1 MTGFAH
7 RAGIPIS
14 GVFERSF
21 PCRNLKKAQ
30 GVAMRQP
37 EPITLVT
44 FERWPEPWM
53 EELRAAAPG
62 STIARPKSRDA
73 VDWAS
78 LIGLNGGINKN
89 ILAKAPK
96 LRWFHSPAAGVEG
109 YLFPEM
115 VASPVILTNSKGVY
129 SIFIAE
135 LAMGHLLAHTTQV
148 HANTVRDDRLTWLRD
163 TLRGFELYGATVVV
177 IGLGNIGSEVAD
189 RCLAFK
195 MRVIGVDPV
204 RKAAAGIELV
214 RPNRIDEVLPL
225 ADVVIITAPA
235 TTARKLF
242 DRERLFGLKKGTYLI
257 NSSRGPVV
265 DTDALVEALAAGH
278 LAGAGLD
285 VVDPEPLPKDHPLWT
300 MPNVTI
306 TPHIGGM
313 TDAVDRRRFTI
324 LRENLWRFVRGVP
337 LLNVVNKTRGF

>member
-1 MTGFAH
+1 MHA
-7 RAGIPIS
+7 
-14 GVFERSF
+14 
-21 PCRNLKKAQ
+21 
-30 GVAMRQP
+30 P
-37 EPITLVT
+37 EPITMIT

-62 STIARPKSRDA
+62 STIFRPQSREGI
-73 VDWAS
+73 DWAS
-78 LIGLNGGINKN
+78 LDALNGGINKD
-89 ILAKAPK
+89 ILAKAAR

-115 VASPVILTNSKGVY
+115 VQSPVVLTNSKGVY

-135 LAMGHLLAHTTQV
+135 LAMGHLLALTTQV
-148 HANTVRDDRLTWLRD
+148 HANTVRPDRLTWLRD
-163 TLRGFELYGATVVV
+163 TLRGFELYGATAVV

-189 RCLAFK
+189 RAKAFR

-204 RKAAAGIELV
+204 RKAAAGVELV
-214 RPNRIDEVLPL
+214 RPERIDDVLPL
-225 ADVVIITAPA
+225 ADVIFITAPA

-242 DRERLFGLKKGTYLI
+242 DRERLQSLKKGAYLI

-265 DTDALVEALAAGH
+265 DTDALVEALRSGH

-285 VVDPEPLPKDHPLWT
+285 VTDPEPLPADHPLWT
-300 MPNVTI
+300 LPNVTI

-313 TDAVDRRRFTI
+313 TDAVDRRRFVI

-337 LLNVVNKTRGF
+337 LLNVVNKNRGF

>member
-1 MTGFAH
+1 MHA
-7 RAGIPIS
+7 
-14 GVFERSF
+14 
-21 PCRNLKKAQ
+21 
-30 GVAMRQP
+30 P
-37 EPITLVT
+37 EPITMIT

-62 STIARPKSRDA
+62 STIFRPQSREGI
-73 VDWAS
+73 DWAS
-78 LIGLNGGINKN
+78 LDALNGGINRD
-89 ILAKAPK
+89 ILAKAAR

-115 VASPVILTNSKGVY
+115 VESPVVLTNSKGVY

-135 LAMGHLLAHTTQV
+135 LAMGHLLALTTQV
-148 HANTVRDDRLTWLRD
+148 HANTVRPDRLTWLRD
-163 TLRGFELYGATVVV
+163 TLRGFELYGATAVV

-189 RCLAFK
+189 RAKAFR

-204 RKAAAGIELV
+204 RKAAAGVELV
-214 RPNRIDEVLPL
+214 RPDRIDDVLPL
-225 ADVVIITAPA
+225 ADVIFITAPA

-242 DRERLFGLKKGTYLI
+242 DKERLQSLKKGAYLI

-265 DTDALVEALAAGH
+265 DTDALVEALRSGR
-278 LAGAGLD
+278 LGGAGLD
-285 VVDPEPLPKDHPLWT
+285 VTDPEPLPADHPLWT
-300 MPNVTI
+300 LPNVTI

-313 TDAVDRRRFTI
+313 TDAVDRRRFVI

-337 LLNVVNKTRGF
+337 LLNVVNKKRGF

>member
-1 MTGFAH
+1 MHA
-7 RAGIPIS
+7 
-14 GVFERSF
+14 
-21 PCRNLKKAQ
+21 
-30 GVAMRQP
+30 P
-37 EPITLVT
+37 EPITMIT

-62 STIARPKSRDA
+62 STIFRPKSREGI
-73 VDWAS
+73 DWAS
-78 LIGLNGGINKN
+78 LDALNGGINKD
-89 ILAKAPK
+89 ILAKAAR

-115 VASPVILTNSKGVY
+115 VESPVVLTNSKGVY

-135 LAMGHLLAHTTQV
+135 LAMGHLLALTTQV
-148 HANTVRDDRLTWLRD
+148 HANTVRPDRLTWLRD
-163 TLRGFELYGATVVV
+163 TLRGFELYGATAVV

-189 RCLAFK
+189 RAKAFR

-204 RKAAAGIELV
+204 RKAAAGVELV
-214 RPNRIDEVLPL
+214 RPDRIDDVLPL
-225 ADVVIITAPA
+225 ADVIFITAPA

-242 DRERLFGLKKGTYLI
+242 DRERLQSLKKGAYLI

-265 DTDALVEALAAGH
+265 DTDALVEALRSGH
-278 LAGAGLD
+278 LGGAGLD
-285 VVDPEPLPKDHPLWT
+285 VTDPEPLPADHPLWT
-300 MPNVTI
+300 LPNVTI

-313 TDAVDRRRFTI
+313 TDAVDRRRFVI

-337 LLNVVNKTRGF
+337 LLNVVNKKRGF

>member
-1 MTGFAH
+1 MHA
-7 RAGIPIS
+7 
-14 GVFERSF
+14 
-21 PCRNLKKAQ
+21 
-30 GVAMRQP
+30 P
-37 EPITLVT
+37 EPITMIT

-62 STIARPKSRDA
+62 STIFRPQSREGI
-73 VDWAS
+73 DWAS
-78 LIGLNGGINKN
+78 LDALNGGINRD
-89 ILAKAPK
+89 ILAKAAR

-115 VASPVILTNSKGVY
+115 VESPVVLTNSKGVY

-135 LAMGHLLAHTTQV
+135 LAMGHLLALTTQV
-148 HANTVRDDRLTWLRD
+148 HANTVRPDRLTWLRD
-163 TLRGFELYGATVVV
+163 TLRGFELYGATAVV

-189 RCLAFK
+189 RAKAFR

-204 RKAAAGIELV
+204 RKAAAGVELV
-214 RPNRIDEVLPL
+214 RPDRIDDVLPL
-225 ADVVIITAPA
+225 ADVIFITAPA

-242 DRERLFGLKKGTYLI
+242 DKERLQSLKKGAYLI

-265 DTDALVEALAAGH
+265 DTDALVEALRSGH
-278 LAGAGLD
+278 LGGAGLD
-285 VVDPEPLPKDHPLWT
+285 VTDPEPLPADHPLWT
-300 MPNVTI
+300 LPNVTI

-313 TDAVDRRRFTI
+313 TDAVDRRRFVI

-337 LLNVVNKTRGF
+337 LLNVVNKKRGF

>member
-1 MTGFAH
+1 MHA
-7 RAGIPIS
+7 
-14 GVFERSF
+14 
-21 PCRNLKKAQ
+21 
-30 GVAMRQP
+30 P
-37 EPITLVT
+37 EPITMIT

-62 STIARPKSRDA
+62 STIFRPQSREGI
-73 VDWAS
+73 DWAS
-78 LIGLNGGINKN
+78 LDALNGGINRD
-89 ILAKAPK
+89 ILGKAAR

-115 VASPVILTNSKGVY
+115 VESPVVLTNSKGVY

-135 LAMGHLLAHTTQV
+135 LAMGHLLALTTQV
-148 HANTVRDDRLTWLRD
+148 HANTVRPDRLTWLRD
-163 TLRGFELYGATVVV
+163 TLRGFELYGATAVV

-189 RCLAFK
+189 RAKAFR

-204 RKAAAGIELV
+204 RKAAAGVELV
-214 RPNRIDEVLPL
+214 RPDRIDDVLPL
-225 ADVVIITAPA
+225 ADVIFITAPA

-242 DRERLFGLKKGTYLI
+242 DRERLQSLKKGAYLI

-265 DTDALVEALAAGH
+265 DTDALVEALRSGH
-278 LAGAGLD
+278 LGGAGLD
-285 VVDPEPLPKDHPLWT
+285 VTDPEPLPADHPLWT
-300 MPNVTI
+300 LPNVTI

-313 TDAVDRRRFTI
+313 TDAVDRRRFVI

-337 LLNVVNKTRGF
+337 LLNVVNKKRGF

>member
-1 MTGFAH
+1 MHA
-7 RAGIPIS
+7 
-14 GVFERSF
+14 
-21 PCRNLKKAQ
+21 
-30 GVAMRQP
+30 P
-37 EPITLVT
+37 EPITMIT

-62 STIARPKSRDA
+62 STIFRPQSREGI
-73 VDWAS
+73 DWAS
-78 LIGLNGGINKN
+78 LDALNGGINRD
-89 ILAKAPK
+89 ILAKTTR

-115 VASPVILTNSKGVY
+115 VESPVVLTNSKGVY

-135 LAMGHLLAHTTQV
+135 LAMGHLLALTTQV
-148 HANTVRDDRLTWLRD
+148 HANTVRPDRLTWLRD
-163 TLRGFELYGATVVV
+163 TLRGFELYGATAVV

-189 RCLAFK
+189 RAKAFR

-204 RKAAAGIELV
+204 RKAAAGVELV
-214 RPNRIDEVLPL
+214 RPDRIDDVLPL
-225 ADVVIITAPA
+225 ADVIFITAPA

-242 DRERLFGLKKGTYLI
+242 DKERLQSLKKGAYLI

-265 DTDALVEALAAGH
+265 DTDALVEALRSGH
-278 LAGAGLD
+278 LGGAGLD
-285 VVDPEPLPKDHPLWT
+285 VTDPEPLPADHPLWT
-300 MPNVTI
+300 LPNVTI

-313 TDAVDRRRFTI
+313 TDAVDRRRFVI

-337 LLNVVNKTRGF
+337 LLNVVNKKRGF

>member
-1 MTGFAH
+1 MHA
-7 RAGIPIS
+7 
-14 GVFERSF
+14 
-21 PCRNLKKAQ
+21 
-30 GVAMRQP
+30 P
-37 EPITLVT
+37 EPITMIT

-62 STIARPKSRDA
+62 STIFRPQSREGI
-73 VDWAS
+73 DWAS
-78 LIGLNGGINKN
+78 LDALNGGINKD
-89 ILAKAPK
+89 ILAKAAR

-115 VASPVILTNSKGVY
+115 VESPVVLTNSKGVY

-135 LAMGHLLAHTTQV
+135 LAMGHLLALTTQV
-148 HANTVRDDRLTWLRD
+148 HANTVRPDRLTWLRD
-163 TLRGFELYGATVVV
+163 TLRGFELYGATAVV

-189 RCLAFK
+189 RAKAFR

-204 RKAAAGIELV
+204 RKAAAGVELV
-214 RPNRIDEVLPL
+214 RPDRIDDVLPL
-225 ADVVIITAPA
+225 ADVIFITAPA

-242 DRERLFGLKKGTYLI
+242 DRERLQSLKKGAYLI

-265 DTDALVEALAAGH
+265 DTDALVEALRSGH
-278 LAGAGLD
+278 LGGAGLD
-285 VVDPEPLPKDHPLWT
+285 VTDPEPLPADHPLWT
-300 MPNVTI
+300 LPNVTI

-313 TDAVDRRRFTI
+313 TDAVDRRRFVI

-337 LLNVVNKTRGF
+337 LLNVVNKKRGF

>member
-1 MTGFAH
+1 M
-7 RAGIPIS
+7 I
-14 GVFERSF
+14 
-21 PCRNLKKAQ
+21 
-30 GVAMRQP
+30 
-37 EPITLVT
+37 T

-62 STIARPKSRDA
+62 STIFRPQSREGI
-73 VDWAS
+73 DWAS
-78 LIGLNGGINKN
+78 LDALNGGINRD
-89 ILAKAPK
+89 ILGKAAR

-115 VASPVILTNSKGVY
+115 VESPVVLTNSKGVY

-135 LAMGHLLAHTTQV
+135 LAMGHLLALTTQV
-148 HANTVRDDRLTWLRD
+148 HANTVRPDRLTWLRD
-163 TLRGFELYGATVVV
+163 TLRGFELYGATAVV

-189 RCLAFK
+189 RAKAFR

-204 RKAAAGIELV
+204 RKAAAGVELV
-214 RPNRIDEVLPL
+214 RPDRIDDVLPL
-225 ADVVIITAPA
+225 ADVIFITAPA

-242 DRERLFGLKKGTYLI
+242 DRERLQSLKKGAYLI

-265 DTDALVEALAAGH
+265 DTDALVEALRSGH
-278 LAGAGLD
+278 LGGAGLD
-285 VVDPEPLPKDHPLWT
+285 VTDPEPLPADHPLWT
-300 MPNVTI
+300 LPNVTI

-313 TDAVDRRRFTI
+313 TDAVDRRRFVI

-337 LLNVVNKTRGF
+337 LLNVVNKKRGF

>member
-1 MTGFAH
+1 MHA
-7 RAGIPIS
+7 
-14 GVFERSF
+14 
-21 PCRNLKKAQ
+21 
-30 GVAMRQP
+30 P
-37 EPITLVT
+37 EPITMIT

-62 STIARPKSRDA
+62 STIFRPQSREGI
-73 VDWAS
+73 DWAS
-78 LIGLNGGINKN
+78 LDALNGGINKD
-89 ILAKAPK
+89 ILAKATR

-115 VASPVILTNSKGVY
+115 VESPVVLTNSKGVY

-135 LAMGHLLAHTTQV
+135 LAMGHLLALTTQV
-148 HANTVRDDRLTWLRD
+148 HANTVRPDRLTWLRD
-163 TLRGFELYGATVVV
+163 TLRGFELYGATAVV

-189 RCLAFK
+189 RAKAFR

-204 RKAAAGIELV
+204 RKAAAGVELV
-214 RPNRIDEVLPL
+214 RPDRIDDVLPL
-225 ADVVIITAPA
+225 ADVIFITAPA

-242 DRERLFGLKKGTYLI
+242 DRERLQSLKKGAYLI

-265 DTDALVEALAAGH
+265 DTDALVEALRSGH
-278 LAGAGLD
+278 LGGAGLD
-285 VVDPEPLPKDHPLWT
+285 VTDPEPLPADHPLWT
-300 MPNVTI
+300 LPNVTI

-313 TDAVDRRRFTI
+313 TDAVDRRRFVI

-337 LLNVVNKTRGF
+337 LLNVVNKKRGF

>member
-1 MTGFAH
+1 MHA
-7 RAGIPIS
+7 
-14 GVFERSF
+14 
-21 PCRNLKKAQ
+21 
-30 GVAMRQP
+30 P
-37 EPITLVT
+37 EPITMIT

-62 STIARPKSRDA
+62 STIFRPQSREGI
-73 VDWAS
+73 DWAS
-78 LIGLNGGINKN
+78 LDALNGGINKD
-89 ILAKAPK
+89 ILAKATR

-115 VASPVILTNSKGVY
+115 VESPVVLTNSKGVY

-135 LAMGHLLAHTTQV
+135 LAMGHLLALTTQV
-148 HANTVRDDRLTWLRD
+148 HANTVRPDRLTWLRD
-163 TLRGFELYGATVVV
+163 TLRGFELYGATAVV

-189 RCLAFK
+189 RAKAFR

-204 RKAAAGIELV
+204 RKAAAGVELV
-214 RPNRIDEVLPL
+214 RPDRIDDVLPL
-225 ADVVIITAPA
+225 ADVIFITAPA

-242 DRERLFGLKKGTYLI
+242 DRERLRSLKKGAYLI

-265 DTDALVEALAAGH
+265 DTDALVEALRSGH
-278 LAGAGLD
+278 LGGAGLD
-285 VVDPEPLPKDHPLWT
+285 VTDPEPLPADHPLWT
-300 MPNVTI
+300 LPNVTI

-313 TDAVDRRRFTI
+313 TDAVDRRRFVI

-337 LLNVVNKTRGF
+337 LLNVVNKKRGF